1 MLKHRFRQINTLT
14 FFLETT
20 PSTASL
26 IRFLSESS
34 RLDLPPISFRRT
46 VQLSNVR
53 SGQAST
59 ILTLKVSI
67 FLKLIFV
74 DQFG

>member
-1 MLKHRFRQINTLT
+1 MLKHRFHLT
-14 FFLETT
+14 NILTSFSETI

-46 VQLSNVR
+46 VQLSDVR

-67 FLKLIFV
+67 FESIFV
-74 DQFG
+74 DQFR